1 LENKLI
7 YGVEMQDKIYEI
19 IKMVMANSSINNNI
33 EITNNANLRNDLSL
47 DSLALAELAV
57 RVEEAYDVD
66 VFEDGIVETVQEII
80 DKIS

>member
-1 LENKLI
+1 ME
-7 YGVEMQDKIYEI
+7 DKIYEI
-19 IKMVMANSSINNNI
+19 IKTVMANSSINNNI
-33 EITNNANLRNDLSL
+33 EITNRSNLRNDLSL

-57 RVEEAYDVD
+57 RVEEEYDVD

>member
-1 LENKLI
+1 MENKLI

>member
-1 LENKLI
+1 
-7 YGVEMQDKIYEI
+7 MQDKIYEI